1 MGACVQDVHYSPDQ
15 YGNPKDGYRFYTEK
29 MGVQVV
35 ASSQE
40 VFFAKIL
47 VDSHMAELLHGWMS
61 SIAKTESFN
70 ETFWGKRQIA
80 ATQQFLKFN
89 PSVANHF
96 RDQAKN
102 DNSPDIEDQ
111 ENEKEERKT
120 IFEMKRKSLSRVLL
134 KSEIIKECSERNI
147 VESFGPKIVGG
158 EQKSLNQTMDDFME
172 KIGELRKSEIYPHPN
187 CYPECE
193 KRGCKWVI
201 SFDGLWK
208 LRHTICMWDNRESY
222 PDDILDYVP
231 SVCPESPE
239 YGHAFCNKHVKA
251 ANALRVPTHLNSFIS
266 FCGAN
271 PDSLNKEGRTKMSV
285 VLETMARMSKL
296 KDESALDSQ
305 GCGYLLRNRN
315 IVTKEI
321 LKDTKAGSNNCRKD
335 LGEKCT
341 HKLSRSRGVFCAV
354 SGGGI
359 IRKWDTLFGS
369 EGGTQVGLLMTSFA
383 HAYLGQEIPNPE
395 DWRKFFLVYD
405 NMCHI
410 AELNLLKKPLAL
422 EAPLDKIW
430 SKTTGVQTKIDPLH
444 IKNHRRPDCKILYDP
459 ADVKVHMKL
468 TFERAG

>member
-1 MGACVQDVHYSPDQ
+1 M
-15 YGNPKDGYRFYTEK
+15 
-29 MGVQVV
+29 
-35 ASSQE
+35 
-40 VFFAKIL
+40 
-47 VDSHMAELLHGWMS
+47 
-61 SIAKTESFN
+61 
-70 ETFWGKRQIA
+70 
-80 ATQQFLKFN
+80 
-89 PSVANHF
+89 
-96 RDQAKN
+96 
-102 DNSPDIEDQ
+102 
-111 ENEKEERKT
+111 
-120 IFEMKRKSLSRVLL
+120 
-134 KSEIIKECSERNI
+134 
-147 VESFGPKIVGG
+147 GG

-315 IVTKEI
+315 IATKEM
-321 LKDTKAGSNNCRKD
+321 LKDTKAGSNNF
-335 LGEKCT
+335 EKADI
-341 HKLSRSRGVFCAV
+341 S
-354 SGGGI
+354 I
-359 IRKWDTLFGS
+359 
-369 EGGTQVGLLMTSFA
+369 FA
-383 HAYLGQEIPNPE
+383 
-395 DWRKFFLVYD
+395 
-405 NMCHI
+405 
-410 AELNLLKKPLAL
+410 
-422 EAPLDKIW
+422 
-430 SKTTGVQTKIDPLH
+430 
-444 IKNHRRPDCKILYDP
+444 
-459 ADVKVHMKL
+459 
-468 TFERAG
+468 